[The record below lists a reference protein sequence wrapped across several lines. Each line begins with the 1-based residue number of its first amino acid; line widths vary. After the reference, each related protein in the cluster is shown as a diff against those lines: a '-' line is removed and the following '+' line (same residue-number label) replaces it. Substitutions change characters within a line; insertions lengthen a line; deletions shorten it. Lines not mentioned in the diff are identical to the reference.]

1 MLKGYPLE
9 IRNEQ
14 HRTELLKDARYF
26 HLKGLEQKLIPHEI
40 SYNLARG
47 KSEIVIRLED
57 IRQSGISFAP
67 DAAEQASSASSST
80 STTPVNPPIGSGW
93 IFYQRPYADSE
104 AHSLIVEM
112 QGDESTFLSIDP
124 GSANSLARTGRAT
137 FHKQTLSRMTSLL
150 SIIASKLSL
159 PITQP
164 LGLMALESPIV
175 TSPRSFPPVLG
186 STGTADDR
194 VKVRIGADADVTLD
208 GVKWLVGEEENE
220 ESDKSDM
227 EIDPSETSRSTK
239 KRKRDDGGE
248 DEGEEWVIKKAQWR
262 LRVQTSNTAAQ
273 PGRSGMEVIL
283 GAVKIEAMSSETS
296 RNAGRGFLA

>member
-57 IRQSGISFAP
+57 IRQSGISFVP
-67 DAAEQASSASSST
+67 DTAEQASSASSST

-93 IFYQRPYADSE
+93 IFYQRPYVDSE

-112 QGDESTFLSIDP
+112 QGEESTFLSIDS

-137 FHKQTLSRMTSLL
+137 FHKQTLSRMTSLV
-150 SIIASKLSL
+150 SIIASKSNL

-164 LGLMALESPIV
+164 LGLMALESPSV
-175 TSPRSFPPVLG
+175 TSPRSFPPTLG
-186 STGTADDR
+186 TTAVGDER

-239 KRKRDDGGE
+239 KRKRDDSGE

-262 LRVQTSNTAAQ
+262 LRVQTSNAAAQ

-283 GAVKIEAMSSETS
+283 GAVKIEAMSSERS
-296 RNAGRGFLA
+296 RNAARGFLA